1 MAWKEAAGLKTLKAQ
16 FDAAFPG
23 RDRASDGAIG
33 DTAHSARQSDHNP
46 NARGYVCARDFDED
60 VKPKS
65 KAESERLM
73 RRFGDELA
81 AYAASGLPGSDRV
94 KYVVYEDRVASGT
107 YKASWWKFRGKGY
120 GHTHH
125 LHLSV
130 TPAAEK
136 DGQRWP
142 LPIFGFP
149 SFDVQ
154 KRQAQQAAAA
164 KKAAAK
170 KPAKKAPAAKPAA
183 KKTPAKKVAKKAP
196 ARA

>member
-1 MAWKEAAGLKTLKAQ
+1 MAWKEASGLKTLKAQ

-33 DTAHSARQSDHNP
+33 DAAHSARSSDHNP
-46 NARGYVCARDFDED
+46 NSRGYVCARDFDED

-73 RRFGDELA
+73 RRFGNELA
-81 AYAASGLPGSDRV
+81 EYAASGLPGSDRV

-107 YKASWWKFRGKGY
+107 YRSSWWKFRGSGY

-130 TPAAEK
+130 TQAAEK

-149 SFDVQ
+149 AFDVQ
-154 KRQAQQAAAA
+154 KRQAAEAKKAAA

-170 KPAKKAPAAKPAA
+170 KAVAKKAPAKKAP
-183 KKTPAKKVAKKAP
+183 AKKAP

>member
-33 DTAHSARQSDHNP
+33 DAAHSARSSDHNP
-46 NARGYVCARDFDED
+46 NSRGYVCARDFDED

-73 RRFGDELA
+73 RRFGNELA
-81 AYAASGLPGSDRV
+81 EYAASGLPGSDRV

-107 YKASWWKFRGKGY
+107 YRSSWWKFRGSGY

-130 TPAAEK
+130 TQAAEK

-154 KRQAQQAAAA
+154 KRQAAEAKKAAV

-170 KPAKKAPAAKPAA
+170 KPAA
-183 KKTPAKKVAKKAP
+183 KKTPAKKAVKAVAKKAP
-196 ARA
+196 ARP

>member
-1 MAWKEAAGLKTLKAQ
+1 MAWKEAAGLKTLKEQ
-16 FDAAFPG
+16 FDVAFPG

-33 DTAHSARQSDHNP
+33 NAEHAARSSDHNP
-46 NARGYVCARDFDED
+46 NGRGYVCARDFDED

-73 RRFGDELA
+73 RSFGNELA
-81 AYAASGLPGSDRV
+81 AYASSGLPGSDRV
-94 KYVVYEDRVASGT
+94 KYVVYEDQVASGT
-107 YKASWWKFRGKGY
+107 YRASWWRFRGSGY

-130 TPAAEK
+130 TQAAEK

-149 SFDVQ
+149 AFDVQ
-154 KRQAQQAAAA
+154 RRQAAEA
-164 KKAAAK
+164 KKAAVK
-170 KPAKKAPAAKPAA
+170 KTTADKAPAKKAPA
-183 KKTPAKKVAKKAP
+183 KKVASTGG
-196 ARA
+196 RLLD